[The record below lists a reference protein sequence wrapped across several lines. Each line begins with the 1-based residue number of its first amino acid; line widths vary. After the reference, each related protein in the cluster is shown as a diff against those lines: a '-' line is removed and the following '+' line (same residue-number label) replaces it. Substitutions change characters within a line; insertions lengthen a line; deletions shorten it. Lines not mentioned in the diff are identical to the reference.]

1 LPARSIVLPAL
12 LATALPAAAA
22 TRSTAPAS
30 PAVSG
35 RPARIADHRENA
47 TADAAIASEVR
58 ETIASYPLYSV
69 FDDVHAVVENGS
81 VTLEGEVTIGYKS
94 ADIVRRVAS
103 IPGVRGVHDLVRTL
117 PASTLDDELRVAVAS
132 EIYGDP
138 LFAPYAHRADP
149 PIHVVVE
156 HGEVTLTGAVASGVE
171 RLKAEIDARDVFG
184 VAGVD
189 NDLVVAS

>member
-1 LPARSIVLPAL
+1 VRSIVLPAL

-22 TRSTAPAS
+22 TRPAAHDSS
-30 PAVSG
+30 PAPV
-35 RPARIADHRENA
+35 RTARVADRGENA
-47 TADAAIASEVR
+47 GGDAAIASEIR

-69 FDDVHAVVENGS
+69 FDDVHAVVEDGS
-81 VTLEGEVTIGYKS
+81 VTLEGEVTVGYKS
-94 ADIVRRVAS
+94 ADIARRVGS
-103 IPGVRGVHDLVRTL
+103 IPGVREVHDVVRVL

-138 LFAPYAHRADP
+138 LFEPYAHRADP

-156 HGEVTLTGAVASGVE
+156 HGEVTLTGAVASGIE